1 MLTEQRYEKI
11 LALLEEK
18 KSITVSELTELLG
31 ISESTARRDITA
43 LSKAG
48 RLKKVFGG
56 AVLND
61 NSHVMQEPTVAEKK
75 ELHRKEK
82 VLIARQAASIIDDSD
97 FVYID
102 AGTTTGCMLEFL
114 TETKAVFVTN
124 AVEHARKLAAQGNK
138 VFLVGGELKGSTE
151 AVIGSQAIE
160 MLMRYHFTKGFFG
173 TNGISR
179 NEGFT
184 TPDAGEAQVKR
195 TAIRQC
201 RICYVLADSTKFG
214 NISAVTFAS
223 FDAGIILTEKIVEG
237 YQTGEKLVLCQ

>member
-1 MLTEQRYEKI
+1 M
-11 LALLEEK
+11 
-18 KSITVSELTELLG
+18 
-31 ISESTARRDITA
+31 
-43 LSKAG
+43 
-48 RLKKVFGG
+48 
-56 AVLND
+56 
-61 NSHVMQEPTVAEKK
+61 AEKK

-173 TNGISR
+173 TNGITR
-179 NEGFT
+179 
-184 TPDAGEAQVKR
+184 TPGLR
-195 TAIRQC
+195 LRMPG
-201 RICYVLADSTKFG
+201 RLR
-214 NISAVTFAS
+214 
-223 FDAGIILTEKIVEG
+223 
-237 YQTGEKLVLCQ
+237 